1 MPMLQALG
9 VPARFLNAK
18 LSSVVPS
25 QPMSWVEQL
34 ILGKWFRHER
44 LSLGPTQSWLNRQ
57 WELRPGS
64 VKGAIYKVGLETVA
78 GDYEDAVE
86 FSSHV
91 MQLISDNFG
100 EPQERGEGLWMWD
113 ADDGNVILQISNVM
127 GERRVMVFLTSR
139 AAEHFRRQ

>member
-1 MPMLQALG
+1 MPKLQALG

-57 WELRPGS
+57 WELRLGS

-78 GDYEDAVE
+78 GEYEEAVE
-86 FSSHV
+86 FASQV
-91 MQLISDNFG
+91 GQLIDDTFG
-100 EPQERGEGLWMWD
+100 KATERGEGLWMWD